1 MLYFS
6 LGYVCRWQSDSLMV
20 AISKVNGYFLLA
32 PLCKKSLKGRQ
43 YMRITLPNV
52 CAVVLAATVSFT
64 PIYAA
69 DADSNDDR
77 MARME
82 ARLIAMEARL
92 AAAENGPTPAA
103 SNVSEARI
111 VELEARLAEAE
122 QETKE
127 VKILASSG
135 AVSGGSSSSL
145 LGNEATFDILAGS
158 AWRNLRW
165 THEEQW
171 EGIKRG
177 ITEEK
182 VIELLGYPPRSLDS
196 LKPRIDKVYWY
207 EASIRDWNSEVSGK
221 ISFRKGKVVSF
232 EKPNFDKLSRAAAEH
247 AIKNKKRLP

>member
-1 MLYFS
+1 
-6 LGYVCRWQSDSLMV
+6 
-20 AISKVNGYFLLA
+20 
-32 PLCKKSLKGRQ
+32 
-43 YMRITLPNV
+43 MRITLPNALV
-52 CAVVLAATVSFT
+52 AALLASALLTPSF
-64 PIYAA
+64 AA
-69 DADSNDDR
+69 DSDATEAR

-82 ARLIAMEARL
+82 ARLIEMEARL
-92 AAAENGPTPAA
+92 AAAEKAPQPAA
-103 SNVSEARI
+103 SSVSEARI
-111 VELEARLAEAE
+111 VELESRLAEAE

-127 VKILASSG
+127 VKVLAASS
-135 AVSGGSSSSL
+135 AVSGGSGSSL

-207 EASIRDWNSEVSGK
+207 EASIRDWNSEVRGK
-221 ISFRKGKVVSF
+221 ISFRKGRVVSF
-232 EKPNFDKLSRAAAEH
+232 EKPDFDKLSDAAADY
-247 AIKNKKRLP
+247 ATQQKKRLP